1 MVNSEITHTP
11 FKAKWG
17 KYMFEDK
24 EIRDIGNDAFG
35 LALEVDSFIERYI
48 HSDYDGSLLLSGK
61 WGVGKTSFL
70 NIVQSKINNKKC
82 RTVKIEYWKNSTNIN
97 SQGYILKKISPW
109 VYFSIAA
116 FPFILTIVFAIIM
129 GVLSLLKPE
138 GDVSGV
144 DILLWGVVASTVGVL
159 NLSIPS
165 FNMESVY
172 DLVNKF
178 IWWIYRVKK
187 KKILLIFDDFDRLN
201 YKEKNAVYP
210 IFSDILKNPNVLVLV
225 VGDYD
230 ILIKEKKDSLFVQ
243 KILGNIELMSENV
256 DSKHVWEIFSINIE
270 KEIEKE
276 KIKPSDD
283 DRMLFSEIKELFIQ
297 QERTMREQKML
308 FNQMKKIYFNK
319 KINYVNFSEQLAMV
333 YVFTFHY
340 KQYQWIVKNK
350 DRLCNINSTEQEAIL
365 NLAKA
370 DMGTQFDSIV
380 FDFVFAI
387 FNSQYKNSGIHPSIY
402 NIEHFDNYRINIYM
416 DGERHLT
423 ANQIEEIILEEKVE
437 PIKSIFAN
445 EIKTREFISYLQRI
459 GINNLEEKSLEALLV
474 NLCFA
479 FVESDFHSNSR
490 TLFSSDPLERAIYII
505 IRDKNIDERKLL
517 FNLIIADKRFDLS
530 QKLFILPK
538 FVKKNNQDT
547 LQRGIVESLI
557 NKDNL
562 VGLFEN
568 KKIKMIYM
576 FYCTYRTNSDLDTI
590 FDELLK
596 LDNNRFYK
604 ILKKDFKSTIIST
617 SGNYD
622 VLYMQQIAYN
632 SDFEKKLLSKI
643 DELEEGKRAG
653 LKEMIKEGQQW

>member
-1 MVNSEITHTP
+1 
-11 FKAKWG
+11 
-17 KYMFEDK
+17 MFEDK

-350 DRLCNINSTEQEAIL
+350 DILCNINSTEQEAIL

-459 GINNLEEKSLEALLV
+459 GINDLEEKSLEVLLV

-590 FDELLK
+590 FDELLT
-596 LDNNRFYK
+596 LENNRFYE

-622 VLYMQQIAYN
+622 VLYLQQIAYN
-632 SDFEKKLLSKI
+632 SNFENKLLSKI
-643 DELEEGKRAG
+643 DELEESKRAG

>member
-1 MVNSEITHTP
+1 
-11 FKAKWG
+11 
-17 KYMFEDK
+17 MFEDK